1 MGERALIGLWQYTAW
16 AIQCCQTRQGEHTVE
31 SLLGT
36 TFTVTIVEAVD
47 FHGLP
52 AVVPEVSG
60 RAWITGF
67 HEFLLDPEDP
77 LPQGFLLR

>member
-1 MGERALIGLWQYTAW
+1 M
-16 AIQCCQTRQGEHTVE
+16 E

-36 TFTVTIVEAVD
+36 TFTVAIVEAVD

-52 AVVPEVSG
+52 AVVPGVSG